1 MSQCPLCSSYG
12 EPFYKDEF
20 FICPKCKG
28 IFKNPKLL
36 LDEEK
41 EKERYELHS
50 DDASDHGYQQFV
62 SPIVKSVIRD
72 FKTTDSGL
80 DFGTG
85 QSQIVA
91 KLLQNEYYDVKVYD
105 PFFAPIKKNLQK
117 KYDYIIAC
125 EVIEHFNYPKKEFT
139 LLSSLLRKNGK
150 LYCMTHLYDESIDFA
165 KWYYKND
172 TTHIFIY
179 QKETIEYIKNT
190 FAFSNFYIDKRLV
203 VFEKI

>member
-105 PFFAPIKKNLQK
+105 PFFARLKKIYK
-117 KYDYIIAC
+117 KSMIILLL
-125 EVIEHFNYPKKEFT
+125 VRLLNILIIPKRIYTF
-139 LLSSLLRKNGK
+139 
-150 LYCMTHLYDESIDFA
+150 
-165 KWYYKND
+165 
-172 TTHIFIY
+172 IF
-179 QKETIEYIKNT
+179 
-190 FAFSNFYIDKRLV
+190 S
-203 VFEKI
+203 